1 MKRENQLVSGGG
13 VVFLLGVAA
22 FVPPLL
28 DRQLL
33 ILAWLGSWSQPV
45 GLSAMIVG
53 AVLWGMGRLKQIRDA
68 PPPGME
74 PPPEAEPSLATP
86 SVATPSL
93 AAPSA
98 TEPTEPR

>member
-13 VVFLLGVAA
+13 LLFLLGAAA

-33 ILAWLGSWSQPV
+33 ILAWLGSWSQPI

-53 AVLWGMGRLKQIRDA
+53 GILWSMGRLKQLRDA
-68 PPPGME
+68 QPPGLE
-74 PPPEAEPSLATP
+74 PLRESEP
-86 SVATPSL
+86 SVATPPL
-93 AAPSA
+93 APPTA